1 MIALA
6 VLGAMIAVGLVAR
19 RRWMIVTVRGHSMA
33 PTLRDGERLIARR
46 WSPAAVPVTG
56 ELIVFLPDALG
67 YRIKR
72 VAGVAGDPVP
82 AWLAARDGERIP
94 AGHVPAGHVPAGHVP
109 AGHVIVRG
117 DNPRSE
123 GSRELGY
130 IALDAIIARI
140 VHRGARRAG

>member
-6 VLGAMIAVGLVAR
+6 TLVVVGALAAAGLIAR
-19 RRWMIVTVRGHSMA
+19 RRWMVVTVRGHSMT
-33 PTLRDGERLIARR
+33 PTLRSGERLVVRR
-46 WSPAAVPVTG
+46 WTRGATPAVGDV
-56 ELIVFLPDALG
+56 LVFLPDELG

-82 AWLAARDGERIP
+82 AWLGRDAGARI
-94 AGHVPAGHVPAGHVP
+94 P

-130 IALDAIIARI
+130 IPIGAIIAR
-140 VHRGARRAG
+140 HRAVGNITPIGTSPRRPER